1 MSFNIS
7 SFELPRVWAIDN
19 KNDVLFN
26 VDGTIAF
33 RRWNQKAR
41 AMEIYLSMSRLEA
54 EKLLLCLQAAQ
65 HNAHLTLGSRPVFCV
80 CCGGEVSHPVCTDC
94 LPSPAQV
101 A

>member
-1 MSFNIS
+1 MAFDVSN
-7 SFELPRVWAIDN
+7 FELPRVWAIDN

-54 EKLLLCLQAAQ
+54 EKLFLCLQAAQ
-65 HNAHLTLGSRPVFCV
+65 HRVRLTASGA
-80 CCGGEVSHPVCTDC
+80 GGRGQNSLQSSFIADD
-94 LPSPAQV
+94 PSAKHGGR
-101 A
+101 

>member
-1 MSFNIS
+1 MAFDVS

-41 AMEIYLSMSRLEA
+41 TMEIYLSMSRLEA

-65 HNAHLTLGSRPVFCV
+65 KNKS
-80 CCGGEVSHPVCTDC
+80 D
-94 LPSPAQV
+94 
-101 A
+101 